1 MSSHVRILGIAGS
14 LRRGSYNQ
22 AALRAAKL
30 LVPESSEIDLFQL
43 DDIPMFNED
52 DEKRPPSS
60 VLELKK
66 RIRRADA
73 LLIVTPEYNY
83 SIPGVLKNALDWA
96 CRPHGDSAWS
106 GKAAAIMGASLGAI
120 GTARAQYHLRQ
131 ILVALNLFTL
141 NQPEVVIA
149 NAAHRFD
156 ENGNLIH
163 EPTKQLIQ
171 ELLKNL
177 VDWPPNFACTGQR
190 SKPMILN
197 PVVRETFS
205 HPRGFHKF
213 HAPNELR
220 SLLEALIVTASNR

>member
-30 LVPESSEIDLFQL
+30 LVPENSEIDLFPL
-43 DDIPMFNED
+43 DEIPMFNED
-52 DEKRPPSS
+52 DEQRPPSS
-60 VLELKK
+60 VVELKK

-83 SIPGVLKNALDWA
+83 SIPGVLKNAIDWA
-96 CRPHGDSAWS
+96 CRPYGDSAWA
-106 GKAAAIMGASLGAI
+106 GKAAAIMGASLSAI
-120 GTARAQYHLRQ
+120 GTARAQHHLRQ

-149 NAAHRFD
+149 DAAHRFD
-156 ENGNLIH
+156 ERGNLIH
-163 EPTKQLIQ
+163 EPTKQLIR

-177 VDWPPNFACTGQR
+177 VDWTRRNFAC
-190 SKPMILN
+190 
-197 PVVRETFS
+197 
-205 HPRGFHKF
+205 HP
-213 HAPNELR
+213 
-220 SLLEALIVTASNR
+220 

>member
-22 AALRAAKL
+22 AALRAATL
-30 LVPESSEIDLFQL
+30 LVPENSEIDLFQL
-43 DDIPMFNED
+43 DGIPMFNED
-52 DEKRPPSS
+52 DEKHPPSS

-83 SIPGVLKNALDWA
+83 SIPGVLKNAIDWA
-96 CRPHGDSAWS
+96 SRPHGDSAWS
-106 GKAAAIMGASLGAI
+106 GKSAAIMGASLGAI

-131 ILVALNLFTL
+131 IFVALNLFPL
-141 NQPEVVIA
+141 NQPEVIIA
-149 NAAHRFD
+149 DAAHRFD

-177 VDWPPNFACTGQR
+177 VDWTR
-190 SKPMILN
+190 RIS
-197 PVVRETFS
+197 S
-205 HPRGFHKF
+205 
-213 HAPNELR
+213 APAKLT
-220 SLLEALIVTASNR
+220 LLEAQLMEGEIQRPETLNSPVTETSARNGAWR

>member
-1 MSSHVRILGIAGS
+1 MSSHIRIFGIAGS

-22 AALRAAKL
+22 AALRTAKL
-30 LVPESSEIDLFQL
+30 LVPENSEIDIFQL
-43 DDIPMFNED
+43 DEIPMFNQD

-83 SIPGVLKNALDWA
+83 SIPGVLKNAIDWA
-96 CRPHGDSAWS
+96 CRPHGDNAWS
-106 GKAAAIMGASLGAI
+106 GKAAAIMGASLGAF
-120 GTARAQYHLRQ
+120 GTARAQHHLRQ
-131 ILVALNLFTL
+131 ILVALNLFLL
-141 NQPEVVIA
+141 NQPEVMIA
-149 NAAHRFD
+149 DAAHRFD

-177 VDWPPNFACTGQR
+177 VDWSRRISP
-190 SKPMILN
+190 
-197 PVVRETFS
+197 
-205 HPRGFHKF
+205 
-213 HAPNELR
+213 APG
-220 SLLEALIVTASNR
+220 

>member
-1 MSSHVRILGIAGS
+1 MSSHLRILGIAGS

-22 AALRAAKL
+22 GALRAAKL
-30 LVPESSEIDLFQL
+30 LVPEKSEIDSFQL
-43 DDIPMFNED
+43 DHIPMFNED

-73 LLIVTPEYNY
+73 LLIITPEYKY
-83 SIPGVLKNALDWA
+83 SIPGVLKNAIDWA
-96 CRPHGDSAWS
+96 CRPPGDSAWS

-141 NQPEVVIA
+141 NQPEVVMA
-149 NAAHRFD
+149 DAAHQFD

-163 EPTKQLIQ
+163 EPTKQLIR

-177 VDWPPNFACTGQR
+177 VDWARRISP
-190 SKPMILN
+190 
-197 PVVRETFS
+197 
-205 HPRGFHKF
+205 
-213 HAPNELR
+213 APESIPASSTATAR
-220 SLLEALIVTASNR
+220 HSLSGGAPA

>member
-30 LVPESSEIDLFQL
+30 LVSENSEIDLFHL

-52 DEKRPPSS
+52 DEKRPPSP

-73 LLIVTPEYNY
+73 LLIVTPGYYY

-96 CRPHGDSAWS
+96 CRPQGDSAWS
-106 GKAAAIMGASLGAI
+106 GKAAAIMGVSLGAI

-149 NAAHRFD
+149 DAAHRFD
-156 ENGNLIH
+156 EIGNLIH
-163 EPTKQLIQ
+163 EPTKQLIR

-177 VDWPPNFACTGQR
+177 VDWTRRISPA
-190 SKPMILN
+190 LA
-197 PVVRETFS
+197 RE
-205 HPRGFHKF
+205 
-213 HAPNELR
+213 
-220 SLLEALIVTASNR
+220 ASP

>member
-22 AALRAAKL
+22 AAKL
-30 LVPESSEIDLFQL
+30 LVPENSEIDVFQL

-60 VLELKK
+60 VVELKK
-66 RIRRADA
+66 RIRSADA

-83 SIPGVLKNALDWA
+83 SIPGVLKNAIDWA
-96 CRPHGDSAWS
+96 CRPHGDSAWF

-120 GTARAQYHLRQ
+120 GTARAQQHLRQ

-177 VDWPPNFACTGQR
+177 VDWTRRISPAPESTSASSATGR
-190 SKPMILN
+190 
-197 PVVRETFS
+197 
-205 HPRGFHKF
+205 HPLSGG
-213 HAPNELR
+213 AP
-220 SLLEALIVTASNR
+220 A

>member
-30 LVPESSEIDLFQL
+30 LVSENSEIDLFHL

-52 DEKRPPSS
+52 DEKRPPSP

-96 CRPHGDSAWS
+96 CRPQGDSAWS

-131 ILVALNLFTL
+131 IFVTLNLFPL
-141 NQPEVVIA
+141 NQPEVMIA
-149 NAAHRFD
+149 DAAHRF
-156 ENGNLIH
+156 NSSGRLTH
-163 EPTKQLIQ
+163 EPTREFIRQLLQ
-171 ELLKNL
+171 SL
-177 VDWPPNFACTGQR
+177 VAWT
-190 SKPMILN
+190 
-197 PVVRETFS
+197 
-205 HPRGFHKF
+205 
-213 HAPNELR
+213 
-220 SLLEALIVTASNR
+220 ALIES